1 MFDTVCKFL
10 VETFSADF
18 AAWLLGAP
26 IALTELSPA
35 ELSLEPIRA
44 DALILLQSP
53 DTILHL
59 EFQARPDPT
68 MVFRMIDYRLR
79 VYRRFPHKAMRQVV
93 IYLTPSQSEAVY
105 QTTFA
110 VPGTRHEFEIVRLWE
125 QPSARFLNQPGL
137 LPLAP
142 LTQTEDPAQ
151 LLRQVATEIDSIG
164 DRRTQSN
171 VAASAAILA
180 GLVLDK
186 DLIQQILRRE
196 MMQES
201 VIYQDIKAEGWQ
213 EGRQEGR
220 QEGLQEGLQEGRQEG
235 LQEGRQEGRRQEAL
249 ALVLRLLSRRVGVLP
264 EATRSAVVTLSLAQI
279 ESLGEALLEFTDRSD
294 LQTWLTQQQQQ
305 LAATVQQLTTQLG
318 TLSPQSVAAVQAL
331 SVEQW
336 AELQAVLAEWTDE
349 SDLVGWLQAQAEND
363 GLEHYLEHYWS
374 LD

>member
-10 VETFSADF
+10 VETFAADF
-18 AAWLLGAP
+18 ATWLLGAP
-26 IALTELSPA
+26 IPLTELSPA

-68 MVFRMIDYRLR
+68 MAFRMIDYRLR

-110 VPGTRHEFEIVRLWE
+110 VPGTRHDFEVVRLWE
-125 QPSARFLNQPGL
+125 QPSALFLNQPGL
-137 LPLAP
+137 LPLAS
-142 LTQTEDPAQ
+142 LTQTDDPAQ
-151 LLRQVATEIDSIG
+151 LLRQVATEIDNIG

-196 MMQES
+196 LMQES
-201 VIYQDIKAEGWQ
+201 VIYREIKAEGW
-213 EGRQEGR
+213 
-220 QEGLQEGLQEGRQEG
+220 QEG

-249 ALVLRLLSRRVGVLP
+249 ALVLRLLSRRVGALP
-264 EATRSAVVTLSLAQI
+264 EASRSTVVPLSLAQI

-294 LQTWLTQQQQQ
+294 LQTWLAQQQQQ
-305 LAATVQQLTTQLG
+305 LTAAVQQLTTELG
-318 TLSPQSVAAVQAL
+318 TLSPQSVAEIQAL

-336 AELQAVLAEWTDE
+336 VELQAALADWTDE
-349 SDLVGWLQAQAEND
+349 SDLVGWLQVQSEND
-363 GLEHYLEHYWS
+363 ALG
-374 LD
+374 

>member
-26 IALTELSPA
+26 ITLTELSPA

-44 DALILLQSP
+44 DTLILLQSP

-59 EFQARPDPT
+59 EFQARPDTT
-68 MVFRMIDYRLR
+68 MAFRMIDYRLR

-93 IYLTPSQSEAVY
+93 IYLAPSQSEAVY
-105 QTTFA
+105 QTTFE
-110 VPGTRHEFEIVRLWE
+110 VPGTRHEFEVVRLWE
-125 QPSARFLNQPGL
+125 QSSALFLNQPGL

-151 LLRQVATEIDSIG
+151 LLRQVATAIDTIT

-186 DLIQQILRRE
+186 DLIQQILRKE

-201 VIYQDIKAEGWQ
+201 VIYREIKAEGW
-213 EGRQEGR
+213 
-220 QEGLQEGLQEGRQEG
+220 QEGRQEG

-249 ALVLRLLSRRVGVLP
+249 ALVLRLLSRQVGALP
-264 EATRSAVVTLSLAQI
+264 DTTRSTVVTLSLAQV
-279 ESLGEALLEFTDRSD
+279 ESLGEALLEFADCSD
-294 LQTWLTQQQQQ
+294 LQTWLMLQQQQQ
-305 LAATVQQLTTQLG
+305 AVAIQQLTIQLDAV
-318 TLSPQSVAAVQAL
+318 SPQSVAAVQAL
-331 SVEQW
+331 SIEQL
-336 AELQAVLAEWTDE
+336 AELKAALAEWTDE
-349 SDLVGWLQAQAEND
+349 SDLVGWLQAQAETANQEPVGP
-363 GLEHYLEHYWS
+363 GL
-374 LD
+374 

>member
-1 MFDTVCKFL
+1 M
-10 VETFSADF
+10 
-18 AAWLLGAP
+18 
-26 IALTELSPA
+26 
-35 ELSLEPIRA
+35 
-44 DALILLQSP
+44 
-53 DTILHL
+53 
-59 EFQARPDPT
+59 
-68 MVFRMIDYRLR
+68 
-79 VYRRFPHKAMRQVV
+79 
-93 IYLTPSQSEAVY
+93 
-105 QTTFA
+105 
-110 VPGTRHEFEIVRLWE
+110 
-125 QPSARFLNQPGL
+125 
-137 LPLAP
+137 
-142 LTQTEDPAQ
+142 
-151 LLRQVATEIDSIG
+151 ATEIDSID

-186 DLIQQILRRE
+186 GLIQQILRRE

-201 VIYQDIKAEGWQ
+201 VIYQDIKA

-294 LQTWLTQQQQQ
+294 LQTWLTLQQQQ
-305 LAATVQQLTTQLG
+305 LAATVQQLMTQLG
-318 TLSPQSVAAVQAL
+318 TLPPQSVAAVQAL

-363 GLEHYLEHYWS
+363 GLEHYWS

>member
-1 MFDTVCKFL
+1 M
-10 VETFSADF
+10 A
-18 AAWLLGAP
+18 
-26 IALTELSPA
+26 I
-35 ELSLEPIRA
+35 
-44 DALILLQSP
+44 
-53 DTILHL
+53 
-59 EFQARPDPT
+59 
-68 MVFRMIDYRLR
+68 RMIDYRLR

-105 QTTFA
+105 QTTFE
-110 VPGTRHEFEIVRLWE
+110 VPSTRHDFEVVRLWE
-125 QPSARFLNQPGL
+125 QPSALFLNQPGL
-137 LPLAP
+137 LPLAT

-196 MMQES
+196 TMQES

-213 EGRQEGR
+213 EGR
-220 QEGLQEGLQEGRQEG
+220 QEGLQEGRQEG

-249 ALVLRLLSRRVGVLP
+249 ALVLRLLSRRVGALP
-264 EATRSAVVTLSLAQI
+264 EATRFAVVTLSLAQI
-279 ESLGEALLEFTDRSD
+279 ESLGEALLEFTDCSD
-294 LQTWLTQQQQQ
+294 LQVWLTQQQQQ
-305 LAATVQQLTTQLG
+305 LAAVVQQLTTELG
-318 TLSPQSVAAVQAL
+318 TLSPQSVTAVQAL

-349 SDLVGWLQAQAEND
+349 SDLVSWLQAQAETDDN
-363 GLEHYLEHYWS
+363 LR
-374 LD
+374 

>member
-1 MFDTVCKFL
+1 
-10 VETFSADF
+10 
-18 AAWLLGAP
+18 
-26 IALTELSPA
+26 
-35 ELSLEPIRA
+35 
-44 DALILLQSP
+44 
-53 DTILHL
+53 
-59 EFQARPDPT
+59 
-68 MVFRMIDYRLR
+68 MIDYRLR

-105 QTTFA
+105 QTTFE
-110 VPGTRHEFEIVRLWE
+110 VPSTRHDFEVVRLWE
-125 QPSARFLNQPGL
+125 QPSALFLNQPGL
-137 LPLAP
+137 LPLAT

-196 MMQES
+196 TMQES

-213 EGRQEGR
+213 EGR
-220 QEGLQEGLQEGRQEG
+220 QEGLQEGRQEG

-249 ALVLRLLSRRVGVLP
+249 ALVLRLLSRRVGALP
-264 EATRSAVVTLSLAQI
+264 EATRFAVVTLSLAQI
-279 ESLGEALLEFTDRSD
+279 ESLGEALLEFTDCSD
-294 LQTWLTQQQQQ
+294 LQVWLTQQQQQ
-305 LAATVQQLTTQLG
+305 LAAVVQQLTTELG
-318 TLSPQSVAAVQAL
+318 TLSPQSVTAVQAL

-349 SDLVGWLQAQAEND
+349 SDLVSWLQAQAETDDN
-363 GLEHYLEHYWS
+363 LR
-374 LD
+374 

>member
-1 MFDTVCKFL
+1 
-10 VETFSADF
+10 
-18 AAWLLGAP
+18 
-26 IALTELSPA
+26 
-35 ELSLEPIRA
+35 
-44 DALILLQSP
+44 
-53 DTILHL
+53 
-59 EFQARPDPT
+59 
-68 MVFRMIDYRLR
+68 
-79 VYRRFPHKAMRQVV
+79 
-93 IYLTPSQSEAVY
+93 
-105 QTTFA
+105 
-110 VPGTRHEFEIVRLWE
+110 
-125 QPSARFLNQPGL
+125 
-137 LPLAP
+137 
-142 LTQTEDPAQ
+142 
-151 LLRQVATEIDSIG
+151 
-164 DRRTQSN
+164 
-171 VAASAAILA
+171 
-180 GLVLDK
+180 
-186 DLIQQILRRE
+186 
-196 MMQES
+196 MQES

-305 LAATVQQLTTQLG
+305 LAATVQQLMTQLG

-363 GLEHYLEHYWS
+363 GLEHYWS

>member
-68 MVFRMIDYRLR
+68 MAFRMIDYRLR

-125 QPSARFLNQPGL
+125 QPSALFLNQPGL

-151 LLRQVATEIDSIG
+151 LLRQVATEIDSID

-186 DLIQQILRRE
+186 GLIQQILRRE

-305 LAATVQQLTTQLG
+305 LAAIVQQLMTQLG

-363 GLEHYLEHYWS
+363 GLEHYWS